1 MKNYINISLNGYP
14 DSKIDSALRAY
25 TFDKKII
32 EFYPQEDETWA
43 AYYDGKQLQL
53 GDELI
58 FSGDLNE
65 FLNYL
70 KGVRLVLKEDQLMA
84 VPLADQLL
92 AAKTNNLQLQACS
105 TEGCAGHGG
114 CAADGGCGA
123 QGCAGHGG
131 CAADGGC
138 ASDGCVAYGGCAARG
153 GCAADGCAVYG
164 ACVADAG
171 CAGRGCAADG
181 GCAANVPCVADGCA
195 AHACA
200 ADLCP
205 VNVNVGPCAVDI
217 PICPIIL

>member
-92 AAKTNNLQLQACS
+92 AAKTDNLQLQACYA
-105 TEGCAGHGG
+105 EGCAGHGG
-114 CAADGGCGA
+114 CAADGGCVA
-123 QGCAGHGG
+123 DGCAGHGA
-131 CAADGGC
+131 CTARGGC
-138 ASDGCVAYGGCAARG
+138 ASDGCVA
-153 GCAADGCAVYG
+153 YG

-171 CAGRGCAADG
+171 CAGRGCAVDA
-181 GCAANVPCVADGCA
+181 GCAANVPCAADACV
-195 AHACA
+195 AHACG

-205 VNVNVGPCAVDI
+205 ANVNVGPCAVDI